1 MMRPIKGAK
10 GQC

>member
-1 MMRPIKGAK
+1 MRPIKGAK